1 MSEVNDEDAAVRLV
15 FGMSNSP
22 NAVSVW
28 DPLVRIGHWIL
39 VIAFG
44 TAYIIE
50 GDFLEIHEWAGY
62 IVAGYV
68 AVRVIWGFV
77 GTEHAR
83 FADFLYGPREA
94 TTYFF
99 DMARH
104 QAKRYLGH
112 SPAGGIMVVALLA
125 MLAGTTVTG
134 MAELAASYGEGPL
147 VGLIQP
153 QSRSA
158 HPQTSQNHGNN
169 GTTVKNEPESALQ
182 EIHELF
188 ANATLVLVIL
198 HVGGVVMAS
207 FAHRENLISAMIT
220 GRKRG

>member
-1 MSEVNDEDAAVRLV
+1 MSD
-15 FGMSNSP
+15 SP
-22 NAVSVW
+22 NTVSVW

-39 VIAFG
+39 VVAFG

-62 IVAGYV
+62 VVAAYV
-68 AVRVIWGFV
+68 AVRVIWGFI

-94 TTYFF
+94 ISYLF

-104 QAKRYLGH
+104 QGKRYLGH
-112 SPAGGIMVVALLA
+112 SPAGAIMVFALLA

-158 HPQTSQNHGNN
+158 HFQTSKSYDNKA
-169 GTTVKNEPESALQ
+169 TTVEDEPESALQ
-182 EIHELF
+182 ETHELF

-198 HVGGVVMAS
+198 HVAGVVMAS
-207 FAHRENLISAMIT
+207 FAHRENLISGMIT